1 MEADWKMPGASLP
14 KLGEK
19 SRGWKGWQRMVTSEA
34 AGKVETTGGTYMW
47 RLEAWKKRKILGMI
61 YAEF

>member
-1 MEADWKMPGASLP
+1 
-14 KLGEK
+14 
-19 SRGWKGWQRMVTSEA
+19 MVTSEA